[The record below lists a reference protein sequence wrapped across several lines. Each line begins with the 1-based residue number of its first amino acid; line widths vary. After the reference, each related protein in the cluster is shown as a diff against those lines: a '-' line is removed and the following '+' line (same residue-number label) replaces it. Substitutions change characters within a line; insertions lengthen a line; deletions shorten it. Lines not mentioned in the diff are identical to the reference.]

1 MHQQKLSLSGRI
13 GKRWLNNG
21 KAMVREIKVDSG
33 NSDLE
38 SGSGV
43 SARGKRSAPPKTVKK
58 KRVAVFIDGSNLYFK
73 LRTLIPNKMDF
84 IHYRYYDLIASVLN
98 TDEKLSYA
106 GYYVGVVRDTKRT
119 KSHEK
124 ALELIQNQQKLFEQ
138 LRHQNIDIVKGYLL
152 ERDGRFFEKG
162 VDVRLAVDIVSMA
175 QEKKYDVAVVLSSD
189 TDLIP
194 AMQKAI
200 SHKREVIY
208 IGFEHQPSLA
218 LIRYASRSRLLTRKE
233 TEAYGA
239 KPIAVRRYDD

>member
-1 MHQQKLSLSGRI
+1 MSL
-13 GKRWLNNG
+13 LN
-21 KAMVREIKVDSG
+21 A
-33 NSDLE
+33 
-38 SGSGV
+38 
-43 SARGKRSAPPKTVKK
+43 
-58 KRVAVFIDGSNLYFK
+58 
-73 LRTLIPNKMDF
+73 
-84 IHYRYYDLIASVLN
+84 
-98 TDEKLSYA
+98 DERLSYV

-138 LRHQNIDIVKGYLL
+138 LRHQQVEIVKGYLL

-175 QEKKYDVAVVLSSD
+175 QEKKYDVAIVLSSD

-200 SHKREVIY
+200 GHKRQVVH

-218 LIRYASRSRLLTRKE
+218 LIRYASRSRLLTRQ
-233 TEAYGA
+233 EAEKFMA
-239 KPIAVRRYDD
+239 SPIAVRRYDDV